1 MLMAPHG
8 DEYEY
13 PVLPCFHNIREV
25 EGLSRNDVSEIV
37 RGDLDH
43 LDLNES
49 MLGDI
54 VKRCIRAPKDRGIR
68 VPLRS
73 SQE

>member
-13 PVLPCFHNIREV
+13 PVLPWIHNIREV
-25 EGLSRNDVSEIV
+25 GGLSRDDVSEMV
-37 RGDLDH
+37 RGGLDH

-54 VKRCIRAPKDRGIR
+54 VKRCIRAPMDRGIR
-68 VPLRS
+68 VPLGS